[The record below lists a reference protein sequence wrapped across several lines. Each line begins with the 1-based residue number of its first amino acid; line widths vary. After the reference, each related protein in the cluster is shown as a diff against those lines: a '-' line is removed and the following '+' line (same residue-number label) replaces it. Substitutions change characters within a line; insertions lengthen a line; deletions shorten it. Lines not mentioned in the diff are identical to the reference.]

1 MVKMKLFSKKICD
14 WYQLNKRDLP
24 WRNVNDPYKIW
35 LSEIIL
41 QQTRVNQG
49 LEYYHKFVEHYP
61 TVEML
66 AKANEEQILK
76 LWQGL
81 GYYSRARN
89 LHKAAK
95 QVVAEHKGKF
105 PSEYNDLIKL
115 KGVGVNTASAIAS
128 FAYNKA
134 YAVVDGNVY
143 RVLSRIFAID
153 APIDSLEG
161 KKYFQELAS
170 QLLNKSDSSTHNQAM
185 MEFGAMYC
193 IPSNPNCSNC
203 IFQNDCMA
211 LLKNKVSD
219 FPVKSKKTKQAIR
232 YFNYLVIHQK
242 NNTFIEKRIE
252 KDIWHNLYQF
262 PLIESDTLLD
272 SKKLIKHKRWKS
284 IFKKDDFD
292 LNKEYTEMK
301 HLLTHQ
307 IIYARFWNVKYEEVL
322 TQYLLIKRLEM
333 NNYPLPRLIERFLEA

>member
-115 KGVGVNTASAIAS
+115 KGVGVYTASAIAS
-128 FAYNKA
+128 FAYNILHIK
-134 YAVVDGNVY
+134 VG
-143 RVLSRIFAID
+143 RVEQNITKSRM
-153 APIDSLEG
+153 G
-161 KKYFQELAS
+161 RYKKSHDPAGE
-170 QLLNKSDSSTHNQAM
+170 
-185 MEFGAMYC
+185 
-193 IPSNPNCSNC
+193 NPRVPFWYLPANRCS
-203 IFQNDCMA
+203 
-211 LLKNKVSD
+211 
-219 FPVKSKKTKQAIR
+219 
-232 YFNYLVIHQK
+232 
-242 NNTFIEKRIE
+242 
-252 KDIWHNLYQF
+252 
-262 PLIESDTLLD
+262 
-272 SKKLIKHKRWKS
+272 
-284 IFKKDDFD
+284 
-292 LNKEYTEMK
+292 
-301 HLLTHQ
+301 
-307 IIYARFWNVKYEEVL
+307 
-322 TQYLLIKRLEM
+322 
-333 NNYPLPRLIERFLEA
+333 